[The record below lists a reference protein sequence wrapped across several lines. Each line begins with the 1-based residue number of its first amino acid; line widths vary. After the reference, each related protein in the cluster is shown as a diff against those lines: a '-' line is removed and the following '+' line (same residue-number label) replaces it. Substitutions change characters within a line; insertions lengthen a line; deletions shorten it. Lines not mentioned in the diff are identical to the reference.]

1 PRNSIRVYLCS
12 SVVFLIFSI
21 FGVAGVELTID
32 SSKLGAEI
40 DLTRYALG
48 QGGLSDKP
56 MFDSHVEQIG
66 QLHPQ
71 TIRIF
76 VQEFFELNPKPGQYH
91 WATLDNV
98 IETILKTR
106 AKPILCLCFKPKTLF
121 PKIDQTVVHPTDYKQ
136 WEELIYQLVRH
147 CNTKKRFGIQYWE
160 VSNEPDIGED
170 GGCPYLFQAP
180 DYVVYYTH
188 TVSAILRADPKA
200 KVGGPA
206 LAGYN
211 SDIGTA
217 LIEHC
222 GKGQIPLH
230 FFSWHVYHSD
240 PGYFRKSI
248 REVKG
253 RLAKFPK
260 LKATET
266 MITEWNMSLDQPA
279 RDPGFQPAFVL
290 ETTLGFLEEGLTG
303 GAYYHIRDWFVGE
316 TQFSRFMSPKG
327 AAFVA
332 RWWNDTPQ
340 YDGLYDNQGR
350 VRPAYYSFKLL
361 SLIKGRQIAISGAT
375 PEVKG
380 FAVRSGAQINLVVWN
395 FPPSGPGAS
404 QEVTLRFTAN
414 KTGQFRVTR
423 LNPTSPLIQLELE
436 RQGDVAE
443 LQDKPVRFTLQPHA
457 IRRVAI
463 SE

>member
-1 PRNSIRVYLCS
+1 
-12 SVVFLIFSI
+12 
-21 FGVAGVELTID
+21 LTID
-32 SSKLGAEI
+32 SSKPGETI
-40 DLTRYALG
+40 DLTRFALG

-56 MFDSHVEQIG
+56 MFDSHVEQIA

-76 VQEFFELNPKPGQYH
+76 VQEFFNLNPKRGKYH
-91 WATLDNV
+91 WDTLDKV
-98 IETILKTR
+98 IETILATK

-121 PKIDQTVVHPTDYKQ
+121 PKIDQTVVHPADYEE
-136 WEELIYQLVRH
+136 WEELIFQLVRH
-147 CNTKKRFGIQYWE
+147 CNTDKRFGIEYWE

-180 DYVVYYTH
+180 DYVTYYSH
-188 TVSAILRADPKA
+188 TVAGILRADPRA

-222 GKGQIPLH
+222 GKGQTPLH

-240 PGYFRKSI
+240 PAYFRKSI

-260 LKATET
+260 LKEIET
-266 MITEWNMSLDQPA
+266 MITEWNMSLDQPTLE
-279 RDPGFQPAFVL
+279 PGFQPAFVL
-290 ETTLGFLEEGLTG
+290 ETTLGFLEAGLTRS
-303 GAYYHIRDWFVGE
+303 AYYHIRDSFVDE
-316 TQFSRFMSPKG
+316 TQFSKFMSPKG

-350 VRPAYYSFKLL
+350 VRPTYYAFKLL
-361 SLIKGRQIAISGAT
+361 SLIKGQKLAISGAT
-375 PEVKG
+375 SDVKG
-380 FAVRSGAQINLVVWN
+380 LGVKGGGQINVVVWS
-395 FPPSGPGAS
+395 FPPKGQGEPR
-404 QEVTLRFTAN
+404 EVTLRFPAN
-414 KTGQFRVTR
+414 KSGQFRVTR
-423 LNPTSPLIQLELE
+423 LNPGSHLNQLELT
-436 RQGDVAE
+436 RQGNIAE
-443 LQDKPVRFTLQPHA
+443 LPDRPIRFTLLPYE
-457 IRRVAI
+457 ICWVAI
-463 SE
+463 NE